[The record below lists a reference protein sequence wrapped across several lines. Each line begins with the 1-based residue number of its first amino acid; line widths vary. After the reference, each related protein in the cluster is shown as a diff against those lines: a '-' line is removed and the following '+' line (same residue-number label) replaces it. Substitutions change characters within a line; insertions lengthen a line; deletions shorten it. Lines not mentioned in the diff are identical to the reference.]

1 MPCHS
6 PGKTHARFAGPGHLP
21 SAHGA
26 LGLLMWCVGSKPR
39 ESQSFS
45 PELTTSSSLEL
56 LMSFSALDNNLA
68 LNYRSR
74 ACYQLQWPL
83 YPSYS
88 QRGKALGAGR
98 AKHLCLPLLEL
109 ESPHQEPGTHRS
121 SQMGRGWRCLTPPS
135 LGVSGSASLTSHSF
149 QWV

>member
-6 PGKTHARFAGPGHLP
+6 PGKTRARFAGPGPLP

-26 LGLLMWCVGSKPR
+26 LGLLMWCVGNKPR

-56 LMSFSALDNNLA
+56 LMSFSALDSNLA

-98 AKHLCLPLLEL
+98 AGKSPSGAWHTQKQPDGQGLEVPHPTFSGGLRVSQSHLPQFPVGL
-109 ESPHQEPGTHRS
+109 R
-121 SQMGRGWRCLTPPS
+121 
-135 LGVSGSASLTSHSF
+135 
-149 QWV
+149 